1 MTRRE
6 KRWVRTR
13 IVIPRPDVPGRRH
26 YRPKFPTRLPT
37 GWHRR
42 LLTLLSNTPQTMWC
56 CSGSPVLFFAVVPF
70 IVCRRR
76 RVIFLRDGRS
86 SHNICPFQQ
95 TAAGG
100 VLGLTST
107 FGRLDGQMVCLGF
120 IFSVSRRRVLYTPFT
135 KTPTY
140 LFGNPHLFCNMERR
154 SRKNG
159 DFPIHPRLFVACLL
173 VARPFVVAKLPSPRI
188 FVRV

>member
-1 MTRRE
+1 
-6 KRWVRTR
+6 
-13 IVIPRPDVPGRRH
+13 
-26 YRPKFPTRLPT
+26 
-37 GWHRR
+37 
-42 LLTLLSNTPQTMWC
+42 MWC